1 MGGGIAQH
9 GAIGLKEGRRS
20 TGAVSQAAKGHAFA
34 IADATK

>member
-20 TGAVSQAAKGHAFA
+20 IGAVSQPAKGHVLA
-34 IADATK
+34 IAGAT